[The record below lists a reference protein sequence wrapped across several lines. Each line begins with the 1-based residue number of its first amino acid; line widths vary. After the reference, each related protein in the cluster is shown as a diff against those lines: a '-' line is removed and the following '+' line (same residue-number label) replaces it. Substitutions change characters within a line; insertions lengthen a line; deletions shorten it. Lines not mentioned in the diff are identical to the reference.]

1 MTGTQTLQWRRLM
14 DNDGLEELKDM
25 DVLKKSFLEEMGER
39 WGSIREKVLDQ
50 NKKYR
55 EWVWVK

>member
-1 MTGTQTLQWRRLM
+1 M